1 LLNCLFLVVVCSVL
15 FVFLLCSVFRFIL
28 HRKGPIRLCAGPLLL
43 HNFCGP
49 SLNQLELTRRCSKA
63 CCWFCTAWDWLCIFQ
78 VETCLTICEWF
89 MLSVW
94 AI

>member
-63 CCWFCTAWDWLCIFQ
+63 CC
-78 VETCLTICEWF
+78 
-89 MLSVW
+89 
-94 AI
+94 